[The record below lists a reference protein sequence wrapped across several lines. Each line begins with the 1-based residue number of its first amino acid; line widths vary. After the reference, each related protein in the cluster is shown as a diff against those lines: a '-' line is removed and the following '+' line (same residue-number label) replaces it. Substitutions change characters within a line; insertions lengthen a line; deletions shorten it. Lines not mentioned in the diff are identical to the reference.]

1 MTKKVICRV
10 HILFL
15 LLLPYLLEAQAVK
28 IIFDTDM
35 ESDVDDVAALA
46 MLHGFANRGE
56 AEILGTVSSSLNP
69 WSAPVIDVIN
79 TYFGRPDIPI
89 GNVKTK
95 GVYRNSRYA
104 REISESYPQDIG
116 LGEKAPDAN
125 RVYREILSRQPDSSV
140 VIVTVGY
147 LTNLSK
153 LLKTDP
159 DEISPLSGRMLAMR
173 KVKHLVIM
181 GGRYPLEQ
189 NPGKWGNFK
198 PDPDAIRLVS
208 KDWPTKIIFTTGGD
222 FANAIPTG
230 KILFTPQAEDG
241 NPVTNAYK
249 IFLDGRDR
257 DHHHSAD
264 LIAVYVAVKGPEPYF
279 QLRDKGYF
287 HIFEDGSHMW
297 RHMPDWP
304 HHWIIGEFAEGVDG
318 RQVAKDFDM
327 LLVK

>member
-1 MTKKVICRV
+1 MTTHLMRKVT
-10 HILFL
+10 ILFL
-15 LLLPYLLEAQAVK
+15 LFLLFLPFMLEAQPVG

-56 AEILGTVSSSLNP
+56 AKILGTVSSSLNP

-95 GVYRNSRYA
+95 GVYRNSKYA
-104 REISESYPQDIG
+104 RQISESYPQDTG
-116 LGEKAPDAN
+116 FGENTPDAN

-147 LTNLSK
+147 MTNLSK
-153 LLKTDP
+153 LLETDP
-159 DEISPLSGRMLAMR
+159 DEISPLSGSELAGR

-198 PDPDAIRLVS
+198 PDHEALR
-208 KDWPTKIIFTTGGD
+208 
-222 FANAIPTG
+222 
-230 KILFTPQAEDG
+230 
-241 NPVTNAYK
+241 PV
-249 IFLDGRDR
+249 
-257 DHHHSAD
+257 
-264 LIAVYVAVKGPEPYF
+264 
-279 QLRDKGYF
+279 
-287 HIFEDGSHMW
+287 
-297 RHMPDWP
+297 
-304 HHWIIGEFAEGVDG
+304 
-318 RQVAKDFDM
+318 
-327 LLVK
+327 